1 MSDGHL
7 SKINV
12 ARIKMKRYNYFL
24 RGFGMTNRKQS
35 NLGLV
40 LAGLLLSIL
49 MASMDNTIVA
59 TAMGTIVGELGGF
72 DKFVWVTSAYMVA
85 EMAGMPIFGKLS
97 DMFGRKRFFIFG
109 LIVFL
114 LGSILCGTA
123 ETITQLSIYRAI
135 QGIGGGAL
143 IPIAFTIMFDTV
155 PVEQRGKLGG
165 LFGAVF
171 GLSSIFGPL
180 LGAYITDYI
189 SWEWIFYVNIPL
201 GLLAFVF
208 IAFFYRESK
217 VHTKQKIDWW
227 GAVTLV
233 GAVVSIMFALELGGN
248 EYAWDSSVILGLFS
262 SFAVLFLAFILI
274 ERKVSEPII
283 SFPMFKNRLFTTG
296 NILGLFSGMA
306 FITASVYIPIY
317 IQGVLGGTAT
327 NSGLVLLPMM
337 LGSVVSATGGGILMN
352 KMSYRNILIIFTII
366 LLTGM
371 VLLTTLSPE
380 TSRVWVTIYMIIT
393 GLGIGAT
400 FSVLPNAAIHHFDPS
415 QRGSVNSTVSFIR
428 SLGMTLGITI
438 FGIIQRNDFTTN
450 LKELFSGMG
459 QGGGMGAN
467 PESTDP
473 RVLLAPEMRALIPAP
488 ILEKITDMLSSSIT
502 YTFTW
507 ALIPTALAFIAALV
521 MSKEKLSESIE
532 YRQNRNTDK

>member
-1 MSDGHL
+1 
-7 SKINV
+7 
-12 ARIKMKRYNYFL
+12 MK
-24 RGFGMTNRKQS
+24 TKQS

-40 LAGLLLSIL
+40 LAGLLLAIL

-59 TAMGTIVGELGGF
+59 TAMGTIVGELGGL

-97 DMFGRKRFFIFG
+97 DMFGRKKFFIFG
-109 LIVFL
+109 SIVFL

-123 ETITQLSIYRAI
+123 DSIVELSIYRAI

-155 PVEQRGKLGG
+155 PVDQRGKLGG

-189 SWEWIFYVNIPL
+189 SWKWIFYVNIPL
-201 GLLAFVF
+201 GILALFF
-208 IAFFYRESK
+208 IAFFYKESP
-217 VHTKQKIDWW
+217 VHSKQKIDWW

-233 GAVVSIMFALELGGN
+233 GAIVSVMFALELGGN
-248 EYAWDSSVILGLFS
+248 EYAWNSVIIIGLFAA
-262 SFAVLFLAFILI
+262 FAVMFISFIYI
-274 ERKVSEPII
+274 ERKVAEPII
-283 SFPMFKNRLFTTG
+283 SFPMFQVRLFTMS
-296 NILGLFSGMA
+296 NALGLFSGMA

-337 LGSVVSATGGGILMN
+337 LGSVVSATTGGFLMS
-352 KMSYRNILIIFTII
+352 KLSYRTIMIPFT
-366 LLTGM
+366 LLLAVGM
-371 VLLTTLSPE
+371 ILLTTLTPD
-380 TSRVWVTIYMIIT
+380 TGRLFVTVCMVIV

-400 FSVLPNAAIHHFDPS
+400 FSVLSNAAIHHFEPS

-428 SLGMTLGITI
+428 SLGMTIGITV
-438 FGIIQRNDFTTN
+438 FGIVQRNVFSDD
-450 LKELFSGMG
+450 LKALFA
-459 QGGGMGAN
+459 GAGKEQDQMANN
-467 PESTDP
+467 PAFNDP
-473 RVLLAPEMRALIPAP
+473 RVLLSPEARADIPANT
-488 ILEKITDMLSSSIT
+488 LDKITDVLSASIA
-502 YTFTW
+502 YTFMW
-507 ALIPTALAFIAALV
+507 ALIPTALAIVAAFM
-521 MSKEKLSESIE
+521 MSKEKLSSSVESK
-532 YRQNRNTDK
+532 QAMGDH